1 MSPYQFQADR
11 SDALR
16 QQLVQLPASLQQGV
30 PNMRGAISPANVPLI
45 GNHMLP
51 EETPVGRR
59 RRMGLWLGTGTLAGA
74 VILGALA
81 VARTPEDRSEDASR
95 IIESLTRPQQEADK
109 LPAGALPALGGL
121 GIDPSQTRLL
131 GHSATI
137 TYYGAPAGEKLTP
150 SAPPGKTI
158 CIIPVAANGEGRSVG
173 CTLLTSFESYGL
185 KIENSDRTEA
195 GWLVVPAGAET
206 SLKSVRNEGGWT
218 QQAPNFLVRN
228 NY

>member
-1 MSPYQFQADR
+1 
-11 SDALR
+11 
-16 QQLVQLPASLQQGV
+16 
-30 PNMRGAISPANVPLI
+30 
-45 GNHMLP
+45 
-51 EETPVGRR
+51 
-59 RRMGLWLGTGTLAGA
+59 MGLWLGTGTLAGA

-95 IIESLTRPQQEADK
+95 IIASLTGPQQAADK

-173 CTLLTSFESYGL
+173 CTLLASFESYGL
-185 KIENSDRTEA
+185 KIENPDRTEA